1 MVVGLTH
8 LIDNGLLNYSRPVD
22 ENQLA
27 FFYANALGDSRIGI
41 NGTTLSKVRLFQ
53 FSCDRLGGTRKRS
66 PVANSKSR

>member
-27 FFYANALGDSRIGI
+27 FFCANASGDSRIGI
-41 NGTTLSKVRLFQ
+41 NGTTLSKVRLF
-53 FSCDRLGGTRKRS
+53 
-66 PVANSKSR
+66 PI